1 MFKKVYSS
9 EELKS
14 IYLIEKEKYKTAE
27 FGLWDNELNQIEA
40 NLYSDTNT
48 KQILKNLGLIDT
60 IRFMSFSQY
69 VHEIHK
75 YQQHHNISGL
85 CQDTIEI
92 TVGEHKD
99 KINYKYPFMS
109 LMQRRKDSALAK
121 KELIRIYN
129 WWFSKYEYAEGVYM
143 DDTKEANNNLR
154 AINVNGV
161 KEYINM
167 FGFWGLLT
175 YSSKDVLIDIDG
187 EVSRFNS
194 LVLTVGST
202 TIYDPNASEPHNV
215 ENFIMIF

>member
-14 IYLIEKEKYKTAE
+14 IYLIEKEKYKT
-27 FGLWDNELNQIEA
+27 
-40 NLYSDTNT
+40 
-48 KQILKNLGLIDT
+48 
-60 IRFMSFSQY
+60 
-69 VHEIHK
+69 
-75 YQQHHNISGL
+75 
-85 CQDTIEI
+85 
-92 TVGEHKD
+92 
-99 KINYKYPFMS
+99 
-109 LMQRRKDSALAK
+109 
-121 KELIRIYN
+121 
-129 WWFSKYEYAEGVYM
+129 EGVYM